1 MSLAWRHEA
10 LTDGAREL
18 LELGR
23 DLYARLGAVGRHTEA
38 MGAALRR
45 SVETYNALVG
55 SMESRVLVT
64 ARRMTELG
72 LAPAGVSIT
81 TPAVIEAAPRP
92 LTALE
97 LIDALDADLERDGQT
112 RPTLLDPLLNPLLDA
127 EIQTTRRPQAG

>member
-1 MSLAWRHEA
+1 
-10 LTDGAREL
+10 
-18 LELGR
+18 
-23 DLYARLGAVGRHTEA
+23 
-38 MGAALRR
+38 
-45 SVETYNALVG
+45 
-55 SMESRVLVT
+55 MESRVLVT